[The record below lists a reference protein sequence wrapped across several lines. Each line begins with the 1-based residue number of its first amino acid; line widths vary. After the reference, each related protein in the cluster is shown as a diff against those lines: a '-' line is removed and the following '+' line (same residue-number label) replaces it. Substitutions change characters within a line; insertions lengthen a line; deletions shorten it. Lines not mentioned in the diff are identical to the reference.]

1 MPSYVI
7 IRKVIEMDYELDM
20 NKIPTHIAMILDGNG
35 RWAKKRGLPRTAGH
49 RKGAFNIET
58 IAFECERLGVKYM
71 TCYCF
76 STENWKR
83 PEDEV
88 NYLMKLPIRYFKKAY
103 KTIINSNI
111 KIKMIGRRDRFTKE
125 FLKTVEEIEETTKD
139 HTGLVLT
146 LCLDYGSYDEI
157 TTAVKE
163 IATEVKDGK
172 LEISDITPQTISNH
186 LFTKNYPPLD
196 LLIRTSGEYR
206 ISNYLLW
213 QIAYSEFYFTDVL
226 WPDFDASELHK
237 ALYDYQNRNRRFGG
251 LKK

>member
-1 MPSYVI
+1 
-7 IRKVIEMDYELDM
+7 MDYELDM

-49 RKGAFNIET
+49 RKGAFNIEK

-163 IATEVKDGK
+163 IATEVKAGK
-172 LEISDITPQTISNH
+172 LEVSDITSQTISNH

-226 WPDFDASELHK
+226 WPDFDVSELHK

-251 LKK
+251 LKKWLR